1 MRNMAL
7 IEENQHLHLENTAL
21 REALTLAVENIE
33 DGQGLYVSHKPMGR
47 PAWKLDNIKLI
58 SKLRRVLGK
67 KF

>member
-1 MRNMAL
+1 MAW

-33 DGQGLYVSHKPMGR
+33 NSQGSYVSHKLMEG
-47 PAWKLDNIKLI
+47 PAWKLDNSKLI